1 MGYSVY
7 GMSLRSFAP
16 ERLADGKRQAL
27 KPLEEAAE
35 AFGAWQQY
43 EEVEEVDPDGVRPYL
58 RDRVVDEC
66 ADTVQAVV
74 NLMAKLGVTQ
84 DELNAALERCDE
96 RNRERGRF

>member
-1 MGYSVY
+1 MGYAVY

-16 ERLADGKRQAL
+16 GKLADGKGQAL

-35 AFGAWQQY
+35 AFGAWQRY
-43 EEVEEVDPDGVRPYL
+43 EEVGAVDADGL
-58 RDRVVDEC
+58 RTCMRERVLDEC

-74 NLMAKLGVTQ
+74 NLMAALGVTQ